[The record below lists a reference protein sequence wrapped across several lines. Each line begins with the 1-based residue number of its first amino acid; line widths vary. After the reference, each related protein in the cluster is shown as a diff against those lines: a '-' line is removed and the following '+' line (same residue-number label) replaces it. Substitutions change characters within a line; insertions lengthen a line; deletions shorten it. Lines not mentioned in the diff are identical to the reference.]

1 MLAGQAA
8 GHMCKARGSRKRC
21 CAWARRRSYQPWL
34 TRVPSHVIPALP
46 PACPQVKRIHEYK
59 RQFMNAISIIYRYK
73 KIKEMSPEER
83 KKVGVLDGQG
93 RGSSPSIPAGW
104 LTAFSWYGA
113 LASLPASLPPCPLIC
128 PVHPTSPGGAPRVHL
143 WRQGGQRVLHGQE
156 DCGAAGEWGGNG
168 RKHWNGLLVKH
179 NGSDGGCKSSC
190 VPALILPWR
199 LPCLQVAIAAKV
211 NNDPEVGD
219 LLKVRRDGRAHIRGK
234 WDDRRGETL

>member
-8 GHMCKARGSRKRC
+8 GHVCKARGSRKRC

-83 KKVGVLDGQG
+83 KKVGILDGQG

-113 LASLPASLPPCPLIC
+113 LASLPASLPPCLPAHSFALCIQ
-128 PVHPTSPGGAPRVHL
+128 PRQVVPRVCIF
-143 WRQGGQRVLHGQE
+143 GGK
-156 DCGAAGEWGGNG
+156 AASAYYMA
-168 RKHWNGLLVKH
+168 KKIVALLVS
-179 NGSDGGCKSSC
+179 GVGTSESIGMGCC
-190 VPALILPWR
+190 
-199 LPCLQVAIAAKV
+199 
-211 NNDPEVGD
+211 
-219 LLKVRRDGRAHIRGK
+219 
-234 WDDRRGETL
+234 